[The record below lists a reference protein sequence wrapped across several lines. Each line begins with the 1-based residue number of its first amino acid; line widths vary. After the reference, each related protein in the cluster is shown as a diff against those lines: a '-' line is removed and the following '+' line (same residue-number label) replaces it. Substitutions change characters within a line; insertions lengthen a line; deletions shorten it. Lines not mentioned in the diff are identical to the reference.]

1 MYRNKN
7 MNKKNIFAQNKKNTI
22 NKIFFE
28 LEYAAQ
34 KENFLL
40 PELTTENFYNH
51 VLPIIEKV
59 FEKVPP
65 HAHVQIEK
73 LEINIGVIKNMEDL
87 ELLLEAALQK
97 NIDEHIIKNIE
108 KGNKKSELENTFSDV
123 KKEVSYQGKSEY
135 DFIVYFLKNGLLP
148 WYKNGDF
155 ETDFNRLI
163 KAILEQKKLQNN
175 DNLTNLSDIN
185 SFLSELETLLLSEI
199 VRKRLVNNIDSVVI
213 IALLAILKPSAIH
226 KQLRDAVETIFS
238 IMSNVSKAAIYYE
251 LLMNE
256 FITIISTN
264 SSTQNLKLQ
273 TFFDSKLFFQTFNNF
288 IQIAATP
295 AQVLSLQQL
304 LETNKIKSLN
314 LLFKK
319 QEAKKTI
326 GVIEQIPEDAIL
338 LNQNENNTIELE
350 QQIEDGIF
358 ITNAGLV
365 LLAPFLG
372 FFFAELG
379 LLKEG
384 TFKSGDDA
392 IKAAQILHYIVYGV
406 AKTPEYMMVFNKV
419 LCGIPIN
426 TALPIKLNI
435 TKKIKLEIQSLLENV
450 ILRWTALKNTS
461 PQGFVH
467 SFLQRKAILTKNEN
481 GWLLKVETKSIDVLL
496 DTLPWNISMIK
507 LKWNGYLIHT
517 EWQ

>member
-1 MYRNKN
+1 
-7 MNKKNIFAQNKKNTI
+7 MNKKNIFAQNKKSII

-28 LEYAAQ
+28 LEYVGQ
-34 KENFLL
+34 KEHFLL
-40 PELTTENFYNH
+40 PELTKENFYNH
-51 VLPIIEKV
+51 ALPIIEKV

-73 LEINIGVIKNMEDL
+73 LEINIGAIKNMEDL

-97 NIDEHIIKNIE
+97 NIDEHIIKRIE
-108 KGNKKSELENTFSDV
+108 KGNKKSEFENTFSDV
-123 KKEVSYQGKSEY
+123 KKEASSQPKNDY

-155 ETDFNRLI
+155 ETDFNHLI
-163 KAILEQKKLQNN
+163 KILLAQKKIRNN
-175 DNLTNLSDIN
+175 DNLTNHSDIN
-185 SFLSELETLLLSEI
+185 SFLAELETLLLSEI

-213 IALLAILKPSAIH
+213 IALLAILKPSAIN
-226 KQLRDAVETIFS
+226 KQLREALETIFS
-238 IMSNVSKAAIYYE
+238 IMSKASKAAIYYE

-256 FITIISTN
+256 FIAIVIT
-264 SSTQNLKLQ
+264 SSSAESLKLQ
-273 TFFDSKLFFQTFNNF
+273 AFFDSKLFFSTFYNF
-288 IQIAATP
+288 IQIAANP

-326 GVIEQIPEDAIL
+326 GVVKQIPVDAIL
-338 LNQNENNTIELE
+338 LNQNENNTLELE
-350 QQIEDGIF
+350 QQLEDGIF

-384 TFKSGDDA
+384 TFKSGNDA

-406 AKTPEYMMVFNKV
+406 AKTPDYMMAFNKV

-426 TALPIKLNI
+426 TAMPLKLNS

-450 ILRWTALKNTS
+450 ILRWTTLKNTS

-467 SFLQRKAILTKNEN
+467 AFLQRNAILTKNEN

-507 LKWNGYLIHT
+507 LKWNGYMIHT